1 MNIAQYIRLY
11 ADEEG
16 ESHFEDQAI
25 DLVPVDFGPPAEPIN
40 HLQFLPVQ
48 QSFWLGAEMGW
59 GGETPHPSPRR
70 QILCTVLGEY
80 AVTASDGSRRSFPAG
95 TVLLSEDT
103 WGKGHSTQ
111 VTSEAGFLIFGVT
124 LAED

>member
-95 TVLLSEDT
+95 TVLLAEDT
-103 WGKGHSTQ
+103 WGKGHSTT
-111 VTSEAGFLIFGVT
+111 VTNEAGFLIFGVS